1 MAKHMASKTKWPV
14 SLWCFFFSFTNNVTN
29 VLWHDGRFMA
39 KAQMRTKSC
48 GTISTLSSCSIDL
61 HVGHGPPLLSPI
73 TLPLSPQDCV
83 CHLISPSSQ
92 SGLNKSITSFFA
104 AWLYCRPQ
112 PFWGKSLCFS
122 QITLLGVSL
131 VQSYGS
137 LSKLTKKK
145 KKGYIPK
152 IYLNSFFLVPI
163 LKTFEKFNPFLS
175 NPETLCLPIN
185 KEMDKCSVEPP
196 RVLQSSLK
204 KKK

>member
-14 SLWCFFFSFTNNVTN
+14 SQWCCCCCFFSFTNNITN
-29 VLWHDGRFMA
+29 VLWQDSRFVA

-61 HVGHGPPLLSPI
+61 RVGHGPPFLSPI
-73 TLPLSPQDCV
+73 TLPLSPQDDT

-104 AWLYCRPQ
+104 ASLYWRPQ
-112 PFWGKSLCFS
+112 PFWGKSVCLS

-137 LSKLTKKK
+137 LNKLTAT
-145 KKGYIPK
+145 GK
-152 IYLNSFFLVPI
+152 IIFYPQHFCFDQR
-163 LKTFEKFNPFLS
+163 
-175 NPETLCLPIN
+175 LCTRDLF
-185 KEMDKCSVEPP
+185 
-196 RVLQSSLK
+196 
-204 KKK
+204 